1 MSPPVMEGKD
11 QTPKLKRSGIVYR
24 IECECGL
31 FYVGQI
37 LFILKLGPQ
46 FNFVSD
52 LNVNMI
58 FNLLKPLEAA
68 LAVNKKIE
76 VDTSKKIRQTYLQVI
91 KKNIF
96 NSKKIS
102 YFDKTINNHL
112 NETKMFLKEHRE
124 ILVTR
129 ADKGGATVVI
139 NKTDYINKV
148 ERALGD
154 SMYYHRLDSQKRA
167 NHLTRIINST
177 KKLVDVWDNRGVFDT
192 VEIDRPDVNQLS
204 GCNLAKAYG
213 LIKVHKPGLPV
224 RIIVSAIGSP
234 TYTLDKWFS
243 KFFNKFC
250 KRSPSS
256 LKNSYDLKS
265 TLRDLIVPHNYLLV
279 SFDVV
284 SLYSNLPFSL
294 IKKSVEEKIGRILD
308 SMHLDRKEFL
318 DGLDF
323 LINSNYFTFNNHTY
337 KQTCGTPMGGCTS
350 PWIAEIV
357 LESLE
362 KSVLPRCRDSCL
374 MYRRYVD
381 DCLLII
387 QSDSV
392 DTVLGIFND
401 FNPFIQFTVERE
413 DNGVIPFLDVTITRI
428 ADSVCEID
436 LYSKDQ
442 TPKLKR
448 SGIVYRIECECGLF
462 YVGQKTGCM
471 GGVALDECC
480 LIGVPLDGH
489 VSVGPCF
496 LVHTL
501 TVGAPLCGDKTL
513 TPYYYF

>member
-1 MSPPVMEGKD
+1 M
-11 QTPKLKRSGIVYR
+11 
-24 IECECGL
+24 
-31 FYVGQI
+31 YVQ
-37 LFILKLGPQ
+37 LSYLQ
-46 FNFVSD
+46 YS
-52 LNVNMI
+52 VNNI
-58 FNLLKPLEAA
+58 LLKPLEAA